1 MAALHSTLDPN
12 SATFRDNAGHI
23 SSLTTTLRERMVVV
37 TGGGREALIE
47 RHHARG
53 KLLARER
60 IDRLIDPATPFLE
73 FSSLAAWGQYGNDV
87 PGAGIVTGIGTICG
101 TPCVLI
107 ANDAT
112 VKGGSFFH
120 ETVKK
125 HVRAQEIAAE
135 NRLPCIYLVDCG
147 GAYLPEQDRV
157 FPDKDHFGNTF
168 HRQCQMSASGLP
180 QLSIV
185 FGGCT
190 AGGAYIPALSD
201 EVIMVRGNA
210 RIHLGG
216 PSIVKAAINEEAD
229 GETLGGA
236 EMHTSVSGVSDYLGE
251 DEPEGLALMRDIVA
265 NLDFHRKPVP
275 GQTTSTAP
283 LYDPSQIDGVISKDR
298 KIPYDVREIIARL
311 TDASDFHE
319 FKPAWGETMVC
330 GTARIHGYPIG
341 ILGNN
346 GALFSESALKAA
358 HFIELC
364 NQRQIPL
371 LFLHNITGFMVGV
384 EAERGG
390 IAKNSAKMVYAMS
403 TARVP
408 RISVIVGGSYGAG
421 NYGMCGRGFWPNFLF
436 AWPTA
441 ECATM
446 SADIASNVML
456 ELRRGKL
463 KGEAASQNELDA
475 IEKGVRDQYAEQSD
489 PYYATSRLWDDGI
502 IEPAQTRDVL
512 GLCLAITQSTPEA
525 PGPSPVFRM

>member
-1 MAALHSTLDPN
+1 MAVFQSSIDTTGAL
-12 SATFRDNAGHI
+12 FRDNADHI
-23 SSLTTTLRERMVVV
+23 ETLNTTLRARLAEV

-53 KLLARER
+53 KFLARER
-60 IDRLIDPATPFLE
+60 IDRLVDAGTPFLE
-73 FSSLAAWGQYGNDV
+73 FSTLAAWGQYANEV
-87 PGAGIVTGIGTICG
+87 PGAGIVTGIGTIAG
-101 TPCVLI
+101 VACVLI

-125 HVRAQEIAAE
+125 HLRAQEIAAE
-135 NRLPCIYLVDCG
+135 NRLPCLYLVDCG

-157 FPDKDHFGNTF
+157 FPDRDHFGNSF
-168 HRQCQMSASGLP
+168 HRQCNMSASGLP

-201 EVIMVRGNA
+201 ENIMVEGNA

-216 PSIVKAAINEEAD
+216 PSIVKAAINENVD

-236 EMHTSVSGVSDYLGE
+236 EMHTTVSGVSDYLAE
-251 DEPEGLALMRDIVA
+251 DEAEALALMRDIIA
-265 NLDFHRKPVP
+265 NLDFKRRALPARQDSAP
-275 GQTTSTAP
+275 P
-283 LYDPSQIDGVISKDR
+283 LYDAAEIAGVISRDR
-298 KIPYDVREIIARL
+298 KIPYDVREVIARMV
-311 TDASDFHE
+311 DASEFRE
-319 FKPAWGETMVC
+319 FKPSWGESMVC
-330 GTARIHGYPIG
+330 GTARIHGHTIG

-346 GALFSESALKAA
+346 GALLSQSSLKAA

-364 NQRQIPL
+364 NQRDIPL

-384 EAERGG
+384 DAERGG
-390 IAKNSAKMVYAMS
+390 IAKDSAKMVYAMA

-408 RISVIVGGSYGAG
+408 KLSVIIGGSYGAG
-421 NYGMCGRGFWPNFLF
+421 NYGMCGRGFRPNFLF

-446 SADIASNVML
+446 SADIAANVML
-456 ELRRGKL
+456 ELRKARL
-463 KGEAASQNELDA
+463 KGAAADQSELDQ

-489 PYYATSRLWDDGI
+489 PYYATSRLWDDGL

-512 GLCLAITQSTPEA
+512 GLCLEIIQSRPEA
-525 PGPSPVFRM
+525 AAFSPVYRM